1 MNTLRPDHSPRIH
14 ERTGSAAPI
23 SRSLNLRFSVF
34 PTLSPLAL
42 LLILLALVFSPLVG
56 CTMESSASEDATPF
70 SDDETEEDKEEEA
83 VPVAAFP
90 LQRGSIERV
99 LRYSSNL
106 EAERSV
112 AVLAEASRQVTE
124 LLVEEGSWVRK
135 GQPLLTLENE
145 AQKSELAKTQSQLAK
160 AAREFQ
166 RQERL
171 FSQQLISEQAFS
183 EATYEKEQLE
193 IAVADAERE
202 LSYATVYAPI
212 SGAITQR
219 LVNLGDHIQMNEHL
233 FDIVDFGSLVARI
246 FVPEKELA
254 DLARGQAARLH
265 AQALGGEPREAKVL
279 RIAPTVDS
287 RSGTVKVTL
296 SIPNKKSLRPGMFV
310 EVDLIAD
317 TDDDALLV
325 PKRAL
330 IYDESQVFVFKAVP
344 TADGVGDADAAERGA
359 TVERMLI
366 ETEIESRNSVKVTGE
381 KLVAGDLVIVAGQAG
396 LKDGA
401 KVRLLDLQ
409 EAMDTFG
416 GGATVEELT
425 EELVN

>member
-1 MNTLRPDHSPRIH
+1 MNTPRPDHLPRA
-14 ERTGSAAPI
+14 SARSWSIANLPLPVAP
-23 SRSLNLRFSVF
+23 LLV
-34 PTLSPLAL
+34 LAVL
-42 LLILLALVFSPLVG
+42 LLTVSFTPLIG
-56 CTMESSASEDATPF
+56 CAVDSAASEDATPF
-70 SDDETEEDKEEEA
+70 ATNEDGAPKEEEA

-90 LQRGSIERV
+90 LQRGPIERV

-124 LLVEEGSWVRK
+124 LLVEEGSWVEK
-135 GQPLLTLENE
+135 GQPLLRLEDE

-160 AAREFQ
+160 ATREYQ

-183 EATYEKEQLE
+183 ESTYDKEQLE

-202 LSYATVYAPI
+202 LGYATVYAPI

-219 LVNLGDHIQMNEHL
+219 LVNLGDHIQVNEHL

-254 DLARGQAARLH
+254 DLSRGQAARLH
-265 AQALGGEPREAKVL
+265 AQAIGGEARDAKIL

-296 SIPNKKSLRPGMFV
+296 AIPNKKSLRPGMFV

-317 TDDDALLV
+317 TDEDALLI

-330 IYDESQVFVFKAVP
+330 IYDESQIFVFKAAP
-344 TADGVGDADAAERGA
+344 TSAGAVADAGANAREA
-359 TVERMLI
+359 TVERLLI
-366 ETEIESRNSVKVTGE
+366 ETVIESRNFVKVTGE
-381 KLVAGDLVIVAGQAG
+381 KLTAGDLVIVAGQAG

-409 EAMDTFG
+409 EALDTFG
-416 GGATVEELT
+416 GGATAEELAA
-425 EELVN
+425 ELVN